1 MTQRRAGG
9 GGSAVRFA
17 FAALLA
23 VCVAVAVLIH
33 HEMPMLVAPPA
44 SASSGHAAHAVMDGA
59 ADDKAPS
66 AAEPSV
72 ASPSER
78 SAGAAGCA
86 APGTAHCNAAGIDS
100 VQLAV
105 PDQGVLD
112 PFADLR
118 SAAAGRVP
126 GGVASR
132 APPDL
137 SALSVLR
144 I

>member
-1 MTQRRAGG
+1 MTKRRAGG
-9 GGSAVRFA
+9 RGSAARFA

-33 HEMPMLVAPPA
+33 HEMPMLAAPPA
-44 SASSGHAAHAVMDGA
+44 SASGHAAHAVMDET
-59 ADDKAPS
+59 ADEKAPS
-66 AAEPSV
+66 AAEPTV
-72 ASPSER
+72 ANSSER

-137 SALSVLR
+137 SVLSVLR